1 MIMLCERCYA
11 PIEDGESIVR
21 LAHIDQAQA
30 DGGISWLYAYVHTT
44 ACVTPRPAPHERPNT
59 GAWDPERGIGAHRQ
73 S

>member
-1 MIMLCERCYA
+1 
-11 PIEDGESIVR
+11 
-21 LAHIDQAQA
+21 
-30 DGGISWLYAYVHTT
+30 VHTT